1 MSRSGATT
9 RRAAL
14 PAAALLVALA
24 ATTLAA
30 PTAPPASVRT
40 GGAPSARPS
49 PVVSAGPM
57 SATGFPTGLPA
68 RWNPTPTPT
77 PTATR
82 RPADVLERN
91 PVYTVSV
98 RGSCPPQREPVD
110 EAAFQA
116 QVRALVACLD
126 VAWARALQPTEVE
139 FRAPSV
145 ALFGESLLTVCG
157 LLGVE
162 FPALYCPLDST
173 LYFSAEAWRES
184 SYYRL
189 ATAEL
194 ALHEYAHHVQR
205 LAGIY
210 DVLLAAS
217 DTVRGLQRRVE
228 LQAHCLAM
236 YELASSDI
244 GLSASDVSDL
254 EYQFAWPG
262 DVEGHGSA
270 RAKTRWGRRG
280 LGATTAGACN
290 TWTASGDEVR

>member
-1 MSRSGATT
+1 MSTEPSRWQVRSDDPARGPPR
-9 RRAAL
+9 RRAAGGPRRDHPRSSDGPARQRPHGWRSLREAL
-14 PAAALLVALA
+14 PRRLRRPHVRHRLPDRAAGALESH
-24 ATTLAA
+24 
-30 PTAPPASVRT
+30 PDPDSD
-40 GGAPSARPS
+40 GHPS
-49 PVVSAGPM
+49 PCGR
-57 SATGFPTGLPA
+57 A
-68 RWNPTPTPT
+68 RTQP
-77 PTATR
+77 R
-82 RPADVLERN
+82 LHRL
-91 PVYTVSV
+91 
-98 RGSCPPQREPVD
+98 GSGVQ
-110 EAAFQA
+110 
-116 QVRALVACLD
+116 
-126 VAWARALQPTEVE
+126 
-139 FRAPSV
+139 
-145 ALFGESLLTVCG
+145 LTVCG